1 MDLDALKDSWNDV
14 EERDG
19 VRLSWNVFP
28 STRMVRTLLPVLR
41 SRAEFSAGSI
51 QTRRPYRRTLYP
63 SEGEQYT
70 LPSIRASHLQATVSS
85 SVEPLRVSPMQP
97 SPSTHLTSTGM
108 SIYGRGYGSVH
119 SVCSEIPY
127 HLTTKIYPR
136 RPYLPSSIPRT
147 PRSST
152 NLPDP
157 HPPRRF
163 SYTALIHAR
172 RRTVFKR

>member
-28 STRMVRTLLPVLR
+28 STRMVRALLPVLR
-41 SRAEFSAGSI
+41 SWAKMSAGSI
-51 QTRRPYRRTLYP
+51 QTCRPHRRTLHT
-63 SEGEQYT
+63 SERKQYT
-70 LPSIRASHLQATVSS
+70 LPSIRASHLQATMSS
-85 SVEPLRVSPMQP
+85 SVESLRVSPNQP

-108 SIYGRGYGSVH
+108 SIFERGYGSAH

-127 HLTTKIYPR
+127 HLITKTYPR
-136 RPYLPSSIPRT
+136 RPYLPSCIPRT

-152 NLPDP
+152 NLPGQ